1 MADGLW
7 QGTCKSTRQGIKRK
21 GKKKKRKKRKRH
33 LADRIKMN
41 NKAFFFFFQIH
52 QNQEARE

>member
-7 QGTCKSTRQGIKRK
+7 QGKCKSTRQGR
-21 GKKKKRKKRKRH
+21 KKKKKGH

-41 NKAFFFFFQIH
+41 NKAFFFF
-52 QNQEARE
+52 NTSESGS